1 MIRENKKDTKF
12 KLTPQ
17 RLAILDYLKDNC
29 DHPSAETIYKEI
41 RKRFSTMSL
50 ATVYNTLETL
60 RKNGKILELTI
71 DPAKKRF
78 DPSIEPHHHLIC
90 IRCKKIIDIHMDYN
104 LHIPN
109 EKKMGFELVGNHI
122 EFYGVCPE
130 CKRNL

>member
-90 IRCKKIIDIHMDYN
+90 IRCKKIIDIHMDYS

-109 EKKMGFELVGNHI
+109 EKKRGFELMGNHI